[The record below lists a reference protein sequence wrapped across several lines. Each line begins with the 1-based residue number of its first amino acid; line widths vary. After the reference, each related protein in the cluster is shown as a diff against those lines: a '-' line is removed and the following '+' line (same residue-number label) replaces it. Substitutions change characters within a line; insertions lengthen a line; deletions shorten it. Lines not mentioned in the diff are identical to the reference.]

1 MDIRVLKYFLETID
15 KGSLAAAADS
25 LLTTAPN
32 ISRQIRDLE
41 EELNCKLF
49 IKNGR
54 HLELTEEGFFLKTR
68 AREIVALS
76 ERTENELKNKEQEIS
91 GTVFIGAAET
101 PAMHDVAKIVKN
113 ISEKYP
119 GIAFRFY
126 SGSSETVTDGLDS
139 GKFDFGILVE
149 PVDIRKYGHIKLPN
163 SEQWGL
169 LMRKDHPLAALPSI
183 RPEDL
188 NHIPLMCSTQM
199 LEGNGLA
206 GWLGKDTSSLNF
218 ILSYNLITTPAM
230 MVEEGVGCALTFKD
244 LVHTKG
250 TDLVFRRLNPK
261 LETALFLVWRQDQ
274 RLSRSANLFLEMFQA
289 QF

>member
-32 ISRQIRDLE
+32 ISRQIKDLE

-49 IKNGR
+49 IRNGR
-54 HLELTEEGFFLKTR
+54 HLELTEEGLFLKTR
-68 AREIVALS
+68 AREIITLS

-101 PAMHDVAKIVKN
+101 PAMHDVAKIIKN
-113 ISEKYP
+113 ISEDHSD
-119 GIAFRFY
+119 ITFRFY

-139 GKFDFGILVE
+139 GRFDFGILVE

-169 LMRKDHPLAALPSI
+169 LMREDHPLAVLPSI

-188 NHIPLMCSTQM
+188 KNIPLMCSTQM

-206 GWLGKDTSSLNF
+206 GWLGKDSLLVSS
-218 ILSYNLITTPAM
+218 I
-230 MVEEGVGCALTFKD
+230 G
-244 LVHTKG
+244 
-250 TDLVFRRLNPK
+250 
-261 LETALFLVWRQDQ
+261 
-274 RLSRSANLFLEMFQA
+274 
-289 QF
+289 